1 MAEKT
6 VSLNEAKRRAEQADI
21 EKRQLVIENARRS
34 AKGEEPLKELK
45 KEDEDDVVAQAEEDK
60 KSKPEDDAY
69 LTETGHI
76 LIDYLKLNTRLAK
89 Q

>member
-1 MAEKT
+1 M
-6 VSLNEAKRRAEQADI
+6 
-21 EKRQLVIENARRS
+21 RRS